1 VAGQGLIGKTAQREV
16 PSVVVE
22 KVLLVIREAQVLLTA
37 EAERLEFMLQ
47 GLQALDQAI
56 PIIMEV
62 RLTHKVAV

>member
-1 VAGQGLIGKTAQREV
+1 MAGQGLIGKTAQREV

-22 KVLLVIREAQVLLTA
+22 KVLLVIREAQVLLPA

-47 GLQALDQAI
+47 GLQALHQAI
-56 PIIMEV
+56 PIIMVV